1 MNQFNMIKIY
11 TVFTQQQDTNS
22 IPVPI
27 DYKLG
32 DTGTY
37 PGTEDEMQKFHGL
50 KMLKSYRV
58 CSHHCGIMLE
68 INIKRYF
75 KIRHMFSSAVSPL
88 PRESISRFNVSML
101 SVF

>member
-1 MNQFNMIKIY
+1 MQPTPIFLPGESHG
-11 TVFTQQQDTNS
+11 QTNS
-22 IPVPI
+22 IQVPI
-27 DYKLG
+27 DYKLE

-68 INIKRYF
+68 INIERHLKIIHVFKCNVTFTKRN
-75 KIRHMFSSAVSPL
+75 L
-88 PRESISRFNVSML
+88 
-101 SVF
+101 